1 MESLKKAVFTTDTFE
16 IELVTAFT
24 DMHPDWANLTTLDD
38 ALPEVPEPGWLWHDD
53 DLVVTG
59 ASRGGNLEILHWNL
73 AADRWIR
80 PVEDYSGC
88 VLLLETSEEMP
99 SAVDVYR
106 MLRNMGE
113 RGLLKQFPRSSSPSP
128 RHGTE
133 WSTSQSR
140 CEQSSE
146 LPSTPPSIARS
157 ASITPARSSSAVRTS
172 GTDTQRVLPYGGQIT
187 VDGPGRRITVAY

>member
-24 DMHPDWANLTTLDD
+24 DMHPDWADLTTLDD
-38 ALPEVPEPGWLWHDD
+38 
-53 DLVVTG
+53 DLVITG

-88 VLLLETSEEMP
+88 VLLETSEEMS

-113 RGLLKQFPRSSSPSP
+113 RGLLKQFPAIVVAKPKAWDRVVDQPESM
-128 RHGTE
+128 RAGFRAA
-133 WSTSQSR
+133 QY
-140 CEQSSE
+140 
-146 LPSTPPSIARS
+146 A
-157 ASITPARSSSAVRTS
+157 AVHRVVREHHP
-172 GTDTQRVLPYGGQIT
+172 GAVVVCGPDFGHTDPQRVLPYGGQIT